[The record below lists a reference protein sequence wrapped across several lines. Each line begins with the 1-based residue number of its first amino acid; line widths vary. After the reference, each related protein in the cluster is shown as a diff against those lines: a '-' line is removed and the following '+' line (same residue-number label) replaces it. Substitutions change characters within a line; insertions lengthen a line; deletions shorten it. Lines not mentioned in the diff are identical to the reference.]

1 MPKLETL
8 PKWAQELISLQ
19 VKEIDSLKTQVLTLE
34 GGSPYLPSPVSRLYL
49 GSKHFVPN
57 DMYRFRLTDH
67 SHIDVR
73 LAALDIGGVR
83 SDPVLDINGSDYLTI
98 IPIVANHI
106 QIWSRDR
113 FKAE

>member
-1 MPKLETL
+1 MPELKTL
-8 PKWAQELISLQ
+8 PKWAQQRIAVQ
-19 VKEIDSLKTQVLTLE
+19 IREIDSLKAQILILE
-34 GGSPYLPSPVSRLYL
+34 GGLTVSPVSRLYL
-49 GSKHFVPN
+49 GSEHLVPN

-83 SDPVLDINGSDYLTI
+83 SAPILDINGSDYLTI

-106 QIWSRDR
+106 QVWPRDR
-113 FKAE
+113 FKEG